1 MNRISV
7 SSPSNIALIKYWG
20 MRDEQLTLPNNV
32 SLSMTLSQC
41 VSLCTMAP
49 LHHGSNDE
57 ILWKT
62 SEGALVP
69 ASPSMRFGIEHH
81 LGQLRQHIDHWP
93 PLRIATSNSFPTGAG
108 IASSASGFSALAMAF
123 ALQCDQQ
130 CRGACISEL
139 ARLSGSGS
147 AARSAFGGFVQWPG
161 DARQSTGPAHQFAPA
176 HHWPLHDLI
185 AVVDASHKKVS
196 SRQGHRLAASSPF
209 YPTRLELLPERL
221 DTVRKA
227 ILNRDFDALAD
238 AVEREAVEMHM
249 IAMTS
254 QPPVFYWQPT
264 TLTLLERVR
273 QLRGEGLQVCATMD
287 AGPNVHV
294 LCTAQHRSRV
304 FAALRTMPGVV
315 RWIFDQ
321 VGDGPRQLEHH
332 LF

>member
-1 MNRISV
+1 MNRITV

-20 MRDEQLTLPNNV
+20 MSDEHLTLPNNV

-49 LHHGSNDE
+49 LRGGTSDE
-57 ILWKT
+57 ILWRT
-62 SEGALVP
+62 SEGTLVP
-69 ASPSMRFGIEHH
+69 ANAALRFGIEHH
-81 LGQLRQHIDHWP
+81 LGQLRQHFDHWQ

-108 IASSASGFSALAMAF
+108 IASSAAGFSALAMAF
-123 ALQCDQQ
+123 ALQCDQGYD
-130 CRGACISEL
+130 GAHVSEL

-147 AARSAFGGFVQWPG
+147 ATRSAFGGFVLWPG
-161 DARQSTGPAHQFAPA
+161 DARQPAGPAQQFAPA
-176 HHWPLHDLI
+176 QHWPLHDLI
-185 AVVDASHKKVS
+185 AVVDARHKKVS
-196 SRQGHRLAASSPF
+196 SRQGHRLASSSPF
-209 YPTRLELLPERL
+209 YRTRLERLPERL

-227 ILNRDFDALAD
+227 ILNRDFNALAE
-238 AVEREAVEMHM
+238 AVEREAIEMHM

-254 QPPVFYWQPT
+254 EPPVFYWQPT

-273 QLRGEGLQVCATMD
+273 QLRSEGLQVCATMD

-294 LCTAQHRSRV
+294 LCTAQHRSQV
-304 FAALRTMPGVV
+304 FAALRSLPGVV

-321 VGDGPRQLEHH
+321 AGDGPRQLEHH

>member
-1 MNRISV
+1 MNRITV

-41 VSLCTMAP
+41 VSLCTLAP
-49 LHHGSNDE
+49 LHSGTPDE
-57 ILWKT
+57 ILWRT
-62 SEGALVP
+62 REGTLVP
-69 ASPSMRFGIEHH
+69 ANASLRFGIEYH
-81 LGQLRQHIDHWP
+81 LGQLRQHFDHWQ

-123 ALQCDQQ
+123 ALQCDQD
-130 CRGACISEL
+130 CDAARISEL

-147 AARSAFGGFVQWPG
+147 ATRSAFGGFVQWPG
-161 DARQSTGPAHQFAPA
+161 DARQLAGPAQPFAPA
-176 HHWPLHDLI
+176 QHWPLCDLI
-185 AVVDASHKKVS
+185 AVVDARHKKVS
-196 SRQGHRLAASSPF
+196 SRQGHHLAASSPF
-209 YPTRLELLPERL
+209 YRTRLDLLPDRL
-221 DTVRKA
+221 NTVRQA
-227 ILNRDFDALAD
+227 ILNRDFTALAN
-238 AVEREAVEMHM
+238 AVECEAVEMHM

-264 TLTLLERVR
+264 TLALLERVR
-273 QLRGEGLQVCATMD
+273 QLRGEGLQVCTTMD

-294 LCTAQHRSRV
+294 ICTAQHRSQV
-304 FAALRTMPGVV
+304 FAALRSLPGVV

-321 VGDGPRQLEHH
+321 AGDGPRRLEHH

>member
-20 MRDEQLTLPNNV
+20 MSDEQQTRPNNV

-49 LHHGSNDE
+49 LRSGTTDE
-57 ILWKT
+57 ILWRT
-62 SEGALVP
+62 SEGMLVP
-69 ASPSMRFGIEHH
+69 TNASLRLGIDHH
-81 LGQLRQHIDHWP
+81 LGQLRQHFDHWQ

-108 IASSASGFSALAMAF
+108 IASSAAGFSALAMAF
-123 ALQCDQQ
+123 ALQCDQG
-130 CRGACISEL
+130 CDGAHVSEL

-147 AARSAFGGFVQWPG
+147 ATRSAFGGFVQWPG
-161 DARQSTGPAHQFAPA
+161 DARQLAGPAQQFAPA
-176 HHWPLHDLI
+176 QHWPLHDLI
-185 AVVDASHKKVS
+185 AVVDARHKKVS
-196 SRQGHRLAASSPF
+196 SRQGHRLASSSPF
-209 YPTRLELLPERL
+209 YQTRLERLPERL
-221 DTVRKA
+221 DIVRKA
-227 ILNRDFDALAD
+227 ILNRDFNALAD
-238 AVEREAVEMHM
+238 AVEREAIEMHM

-254 QPPVFYWQPT
+254 RPPVFYWQPT

-273 QLRGEGLQVCATMD
+273 QLRSEGLQVCATMD

-294 LCTAQHRSRV
+294 LCTTEHRSQV
-304 FAALRTMPGVV
+304 FAALRSLPGVV

-321 VGDGPRQLEHH
+321 VGDGPRQLKHH